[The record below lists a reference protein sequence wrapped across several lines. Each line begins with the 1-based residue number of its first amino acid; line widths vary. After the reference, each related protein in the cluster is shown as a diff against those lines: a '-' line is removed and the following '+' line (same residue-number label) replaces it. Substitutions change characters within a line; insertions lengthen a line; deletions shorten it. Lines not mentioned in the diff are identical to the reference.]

1 MTAGTLASLSNSIF
15 ASLGLANTVDHLT
28 LGDSPHMRE
37 CLVLIDGMGA
47 QSLSQYSKTHA
58 IFSQAKSVTQL
69 NSIFPT
75 TTTVNLTS
83 MATGV
88 LPGVHGMLGYTV
100 KVPRSGEPG
109 RLLNALKW
117 DERVDPVIWQKV
129 PTLFERASAQGIN
142 VSQISAKR
150 FEGTGFTRAALRG
163 AQYVGAN
170 QISDITNG
178 AAAALS
184 RDKSFTYVYI
194 NHLDV
199 AGHEAGV
206 GSEKWLA
213 ALSVVSDLITQLNEK
228 VPKGTRIWVSSDH
241 GMVNVGEKIILG
253 LDNDL
258 DRDVLLYGGE
268 PRARHLYLTPG
279 TVEDVKNRY
288 EEFLKNRAIVL
299 KKDEAITAGLFGG
312 VVSEDSRERMGDL
325 IVVAT
330 GDAVLIDPNRVK
342 EESAMV
348 GHHGGEAEI
357 EKIIPLLS
365 Y

>member
-15 ASLGLANTVDHLT
+15 ASLGLANVEDQLA
-28 LGDSPHMRE
+28 LGKSPHMRE

-47 QSLSQYSKTHA
+47 QSLSDYSNSHA
-58 IFSQAKSVTQL
+58 IFSQAKSVTKL

-83 MATGV
+83 LATGV

-117 DERVDPVIWQKV
+117 DERVDPIIWQKV

-150 FEGTGFTRAALRG
+150 YEGTGFTRAALRG

-170 QISDITNG
+170 QISDIANG

-184 RDKSFTYVYI
+184 KDKSFTYVYI

-199 AGHEAGV
+199 AGHESGV

-213 ALSVVSDLITQLNEK
+213 ALSIVSDLITQLNEK
-228 VPKGTRIWVSSDH
+228 VPKGSRIWVSSDH

-258 DRDVLLYGGE
+258 DRDVQLCGGE
-268 PRARHLYLTPG
+268 PRARHLYVRSG
-279 TVEDVKNRY
+279 AVEDVKNRY
-288 EEFLKNRAIVL
+288 EEFLQSRAVVL
-299 KKDEAITAGLFGG
+299 KKDEAIQTGLFGTE
-312 VVSEDSRERMGDL
+312 VSEDSKDRLGDL
-325 IVVAT
+325 IVIAT
-330 GDAVLIDPNRVK
+330 GSTVLIDPMRVK

-348 GHHGGEAEI
+348 GHHGGEADI